1 MGPPANALYA
11 SSMTRLDNR
20 STTSA
25 APIRL
30 LTLLMLLLLG
40 ACNDPT
46 SRDDN
51 TKTAPGPLPVAI
63 ALTFNDFYRLP
74 VGPKGLEPTETLL
87 NLQGKTV
94 RVEGYMVQEEEPL
107 RGLFMLTSTPVT
119 MAELADGPADFLPPA
134 TLFVQLPED
143 SPKRYVRHEPGL
155 WKVVG
160 RLDLGA
166 REETNGRVSY
176 VRLQLAGFDHVRAPG
191 DQQPE
196 WLDAPAAPH
205 GHGH

>member
-1 MGPPANALYA
+1 
-11 SSMTRLDNR
+11 
-20 STTSA
+20 
-25 APIRL
+25 
-30 LTLLMLLLLG
+30 
-40 ACNDPT
+40 
-46 SRDDN
+46 
-51 TKTAPGPLPVAI
+51 
-63 ALTFNDFYRLP
+63 
-74 VGPKGLEPTETLL
+74 
-87 NLQGKTV
+87 
-94 RVEGYMVQEEEPL
+94 
-107 RGLFMLTSTPVT
+107 
-119 MAELADGPADFLPPA
+119 
-134 TLFVQLPED
+134 VQLPED

-176 VRLQLAGFDHVRAPG
+176 VRLQLAGFGHVRAPG